1 MNWLLILV
9 ILIIAGNIAWGVYRG
24 FLRVVYS
31 VVAWVLILVFVTWAT
46 PFMSE
51 VLAEHTQIDEHIEEN
66 CNDKLHE
73 LVQGASKDDG
83 QTGGEPDDAE
93 VPEGTEDTGVGA
105 GLADTAL
112 SGLGIKLPEV
122 IQDRLIDTG
131 EITSH
136 LLEQTGV
143 YAEVSGRATNLAMRG
158 LAFVLVLLIALIA
171 FHLVSVALDLVAKLP
186 VIGEVNRLL
195 GALAGLIKGILL
207 VWLAFAFVAMG
218 SATSVG
224 SGLIGFIYESE
235 LLVWLYENNLVLT
248 ILMMF
253 L

>member
-9 ILIIAGNIAWGVYRG
+9 ILIIAGNIAWGIYRG

-46 PFMSE
+46 PFVSE
-51 VLAEHTQIDEHIEEN
+51 VLAEHTNIDERIEEN

-73 LVQGASKDDG
+73 LVQGASKDG
-83 QTGGEPDDAE
+83 EQTKGE
-93 VPEGTEDTGVGA
+93 
-105 GLADTAL
+105 LN
-112 SGLGIKLPEV
+112 
-122 IQDRLIDTG
+122 DTG

-186 VIGEVNRLL
+186 VIGEVNRFL

-207 VWLAFAFVAMG
+207 VWLAFAFVALG

-235 LLVWLYENNLVLT
+235 LLVWLYENNTALT